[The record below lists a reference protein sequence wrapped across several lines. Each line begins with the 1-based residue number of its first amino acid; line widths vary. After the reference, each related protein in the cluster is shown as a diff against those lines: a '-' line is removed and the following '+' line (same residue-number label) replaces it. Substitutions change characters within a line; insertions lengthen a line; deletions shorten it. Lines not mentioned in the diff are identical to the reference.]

1 LTKGIAGFAGAGSW
15 ACAAVLSLAACSGG
29 VSSTNTSASVAAH
42 EFTVGGT
49 MSGLSAGSS
58 LALQNNGADTLNV
71 GGNGPF
77 TFATTMISG
86 DSYNITVL
94 TQPSAPNQTC
104 VVTNGSGTVGTADV
118 ISVNVVC
125 TAKTSALDTIGGY
138 AAGVLGSGLVLQDNG
153 GDNLAIAANGA
164 FIFPTALPGGTP
176 YSVSVLSP
184 PINPY
189 QNCVITQGAGTTGG
203 DNVTDVSVSCKTNAN
218 PAYTIGGTATGVT
231 GAGAIVLQDNGR
243 DNLTVSTSGPFQFA
257 IPIPSGSSYNVTSLN
272 ATGPQSET
280 CVITNA
286 SGTVGAGNVTNVSVA
301 CTANV
306 VVSVKVSGLSGTGL
320 VLQDNGG
327 DNLGVTQNGTASFA
341 TALPSGT
348 AYRVTLL
355 DQPANPSQNCT
366 VSNGSGIAVPGAA
379 SSVTV
384 NCLTN
389 YSVGG
394 TVTGLAAGVTGLVL
408 QDNDGAGYPVTGNG
422 GNVLFTFPA
431 LLPSGTAYAV
441 TVQRM
446 PTGYYC
452 DVVNGAGTVTTA
464 NIASVA
470 VNCVVIGG
478 FIYVT
483 NGGAATISSFVIDTN
498 SGALMPMPGA
508 TATGTQPSSIVS
520 GCSLGNAGPG
530 TLYVANEGSNS
541 LSAYT
546 ANLVS
551 GALTLITTPPIAT
564 GDAPAFVDFANVNA
578 CVPIALNGGGNS
590 ASAYVAGATTG
601 ALTPVA
607 GNPFATST
615 DPAASANMTFTNTGS
630 FTVEYIANK
639 GSNDVG
645 MYSVANGTGV
655 LALLTSVTEVII
667 NPVPAGTNPTAVATQ
682 FADINAATFPFVY
695 VANQGSNNIS
705 EYQADTTNGVITP
718 ILDVNNAPILAAT
731 GNGPTA
737 LNIVNYQNTAYY
749 VYVANGTDDTISGY
763 TINLTGTGGSLG
775 QLMPLAGAPTA
786 TGTHPVAITQASV
799 ASGTY
804 LYVVNLGS
812 NNITVFQVNLATG
825 ALGEVLG
832 SPYAAGAGPTAVAL
846 QYPPDGGP

>member
-1 LTKGIAGFAGAGSW
+1 LV
-15 ACAAVLSLAACSGG
+15 CAALLSLAACSGG
-29 VSSTNTSASVAAH
+29 VSSTNTSASVAAY

-49 MSGLSAGSS
+49 ASGLSGSG

-71 GGNGPF
+71 AGDGSF
-77 TFATTMISG
+77 TFATIMISG
-86 DSYNITVL
+86 DSYNVTVL
-94 TQPSAPNQTC
+94 TQPNTPNQTC
-104 VVTNGSGTVGTADV
+104 VVTNGSGTVGTAD
-118 ISVNVVC
+118 ITSVNVLC
-125 TAKTSALDTIGGY
+125 TTKTSSLDTIGGY
-138 AAGVLGSGLVLQDNG
+138 ATGVLGSGLVLQDNG
-153 GDNLAIAANGA
+153 GDNLAIAADGSFN
-164 FIFPTALPGGTP
+164 FPTALPSGVP

-189 QNCVITQGAGTTGG
+189 QDCVITHGAGTTGG
-203 DNVTDVSVSCKTNAN
+203 DNVTNVSVSCKTNAN
-218 PAYTIGGTATGVT
+218 PSYTIGGTATGVT

-243 DNLTVSTSGPFQFA
+243 DNLTVATNGPFQFA
-257 IPIPSGSSYNVTSLN
+257 TPIPSGSSYNVTSLL

-280 CVITNA
+280 CAITNA

-306 VVSVKVSGLSGTGL
+306 VVSVKVSGLTGTGL

-327 DNLGVTQNGTASFA
+327 DNLSVTQNGTASFA

-355 DQPANPSQNCT
+355 DQPANPSQSCT
-366 VSNGSGIAVPGAA
+366 VSNGVGVAVPGAA
-379 SSVTV
+379 TSVTV

-394 TVTGLAAGVTGLVL
+394 TVTGLAAGLTGLVL
-408 QDNDGAGYPVTGNG
+408 QDNGGTGYPVTGTA
-422 GNVLFTFPA
+422 GNVPFTFPA
-431 LLPSGTAYAV
+431 LLPSGTPYAV
-441 TVQRM
+441 TVASA

-452 DVVNGAGTVTTA
+452 DVVNGTGSVTTA
-464 NIASVA
+464 NITSVA
-470 VNCVVIGG
+470 VNCAVIGG

-483 NGGAATISSFVIDTN
+483 NGGAATISSFVIDNN
-498 SGALMPMPGA
+498 SGALLPMPGA
-508 TATGTQPSSIVS
+508 TATGTQPNSIVA

-530 TLYVANEGSNS
+530 TLYVADKGSNS

-564 GDAPAFVDFANVNA
+564 GAAPAFVDFADANA

-590 ASAYVAGATTG
+590 ASAYLANATTG
-601 ALTPVA
+601 ALTAVA
-607 GNPFATST
+607 GNPFATGT
-615 DPAASANMTFTNTGS
+615 DPAAGANLTFTSSGS
-630 FTVEYIANK
+630 STIEYIANK

-655 LALLTSVTEVII
+655 LTLLTSVTSVII
-667 NPVPAGTNPTAVATQ
+667 NPVPAGTNPTAVAAL
-682 FADINAATFPFVY
+682 FADVDGVSTPFVY

-705 EYQADTTNGVITP
+705 EYQADPISGVITP
-718 ILDVNNAPILAAT
+718 ILNANNDPILAAT

-737 LNIVNYQNTAYY
+737 LSIANSGDAAYY
-749 VYVANGTDDTISGY
+749 VYVANGTDNTVSGY
-763 TINLTGTGGSLG
+763 TIILSPAIGTVG
-775 QLMPLAGAPTA
+775 QLVPLAGPPAA
-786 TGTHPVAITQASV
+786 TGTHPIAIAQAIV
-799 ASGTY
+799 EGGTY

-812 NNITVFQVNLATG
+812 NNVSVFQVNLTTGALVEVAGSPFATG
-825 ALGEVLG
+825 AAPT
-832 SPYAAGAGPTAVAL
+832 SAAI
-846 QYPPDGGP
+846 QYQADD

>member
-1 LTKGIAGFAGAGSW
+1 LQKGIGGIARAF
-15 ACAAVLSLAACSGG
+15 ACAALLSLAACSGG
-29 VSSTNTSASVAAH
+29 VSSTNTSASVTAY

-49 MSGLSAGSS
+49 VAGLSGSS

-71 GGNGPF
+71 GGNGSF
-77 TFATTMISG
+77 TFPTSLISG

-104 VVTNGSGTVGTADV
+104 VVTNGSGTVGTAD
-118 ISVNVVC
+118 ISSVTVVC
-125 TAKTSALDTIGGY
+125 TTKTSALDTIGGY
-138 AAGVLGSGLVLQDNG
+138 AAGVLGAGLVLQDNG
-153 GDNLAIAANGA
+153 GDNLAISANGA
-164 FIFPTALPGGTP
+164 FTFPTALPSGTP

-203 DNVTDVSVSCKTNAN
+203 DDVTDISVSCKTNAN

-231 GAGAIVLQDNGR
+231 GAGAIVLQNNGR
-243 DNLTVSTSGPFQFA
+243 DNLTVSANGPFEFA
-257 IPIPSGSSYNVTSLN
+257 IPIPSGSSYNVTALSS
-272 ATGPQSET
+272 TGPQSET
-280 CVITNA
+280 CAITNA

-306 VVSVKVSGLSGTGL
+306 IVSVKVSGLSGTGL

-327 DNLGVTQNGTASFA
+327 DNLNVTQNGTASFA

-355 DQPANPSQNCT
+355 DQPTNPSQNCT
-366 VSNGSGIAVPGAA
+366 VGNGAGVATPGAA
-379 SSVTV
+379 TTVTV
-384 NCLTN
+384 NCITN

-394 TVTGLAAGVTGLVL
+394 TVTGLGPGVTGLTL
-408 QDNDGAGYPVTGNG
+408 QDNGGTGYPVTGNG
-422 GNVLFTFPA
+422 ANVLFTFPA

-441 TVQRM
+441 TVESM
-446 PTGYYC
+446 PAGYYC
-452 DVVNGAGTVTTA
+452 DVVNGTGTVTTA
-464 NIASVA
+464 NVTTVA
-470 VNCVVIGG
+470 VNCAVIGA

-483 NGGAATISSFVIDTN
+483 NGGAATISSFVIDDN
-498 SGALMPMPGA
+498 SGALLAIPGA
-508 TATGTQPSSIVS
+508 TATGTQPNSIVS
-520 GCSLGNAGPG
+520 GCALGNAGPG

-546 ANLVS
+546 ANLAT
-551 GALTLITTPPIAT
+551 GALALITNPPIAT
-564 GDAPAFVDFANVNA
+564 GAAPAFMDFANVNA
-578 CVPIALNGGGNS
+578 CVPIALNGGGSS

-607 GNPFATST
+607 GNPFATGT
-615 DPAASANMTFTNTGS
+615 DPAASANMTFTSAGTL
-630 FTVEYIANK
+630 TVEYIANK

-655 LALLTSVTEVII
+655 LALLSNPAVPVT
-667 NPVPAGTNPTAVATQ
+667 NPVPAGTNPTAVTTQ
-682 FADINAATFPFVY
+682 YANINGANFPFVY

-705 EYQADTTNGVITP
+705 EYQADATDGVITP

-737 LNIVNYQNTAYY
+737 LNIVNDDNAAYY
-749 VYVANGTDDTISGY
+749 VYVANGTDNTISGY

-775 QLMPLAGAPTA
+775 QLLPLAGAPTA
-786 TGTHPVAITQASV
+786 TGTHPIAIVQANV
-799 ASGTY
+799 ENGTY
-804 LYVVNLGS
+804 LYVVNAGS
-812 NNITVFQVNLATG
+812 NNVSVFQVTLTSGALVEVSGSPFATG
-825 ALGEVLG
+825 AAPT
-832 SPYAAGAGPTAVAL
+832 SAAI
-846 QYPPDGGP
+846 QYPPDGG